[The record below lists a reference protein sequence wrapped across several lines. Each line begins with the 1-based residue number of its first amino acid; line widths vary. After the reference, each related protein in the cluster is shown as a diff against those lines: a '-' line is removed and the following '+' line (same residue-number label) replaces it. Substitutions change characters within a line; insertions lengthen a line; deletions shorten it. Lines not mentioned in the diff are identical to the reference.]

1 MENVESFIKLLIDV
15 QDGSNV
21 TASVAVVRSRPDG
34 NEVLVFEPV
43 LEAIHDKLMRSCDQ
57 GNVIDVIEF
66 SCHFRAEQP
75 TSSSRRHGPG
85 LDVLWVRPHEIAE
98 WTLMRNFHSSV
109 DKSNLVDGLDLRR
122 ESTMD
127 AEDFAFDNGTN
138 AEVIENFSAILPWIG
153 ITVLS
158 NGLIIEAIHG
168 SDLSGLVITSEKSDM
183 CWVLELEAKEQ
194 LECFHGVEASIDE
207 VTHEDVACVWD
218 LAALVEEL
226 EKIVE
231 LAVDISADSDWSFHW
246 LDVAFLDEDFFHFLA
261 EDSKFSLWQN
271 CSALD
276 GLEPAVDISC
286 VPC

>member
-1 MENVESFIKLLIDV
+1 
-15 QDGSNV
+15 
-21 TASVAVVRSRPDG
+21 
-34 NEVLVFEPV
+34 
-43 LEAIHDKLMRSCDQ
+43 
-57 GNVIDVIEF
+57 
-66 SCHFRAEQP
+66 
-75 TSSSRRHGPG
+75 
-85 LDVLWVRPHEIAE
+85 
-98 WTLMRNFHSSV
+98 MRNFHSSV

-138 AEVIENFSAILPWIG
+138 AEVIENFSAILPWVG

-231 LAVDISADSDWSFHW
+231 LAVDVTADGDGRRYGLHVALLNEEL
-246 LDVAFLDEDFFHFLA
+246 LDLLTQHSEVTF
-261 EDSKFSLWQN
+261 
-271 CSALD
+271 
-276 GLEPAVDISC
+276 G
-286 VPC
+286 